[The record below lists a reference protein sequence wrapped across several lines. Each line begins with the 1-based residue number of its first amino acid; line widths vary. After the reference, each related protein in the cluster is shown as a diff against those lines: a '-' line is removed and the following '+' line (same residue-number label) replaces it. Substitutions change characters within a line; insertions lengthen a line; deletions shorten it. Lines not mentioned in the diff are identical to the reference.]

1 MTDDDASRSPTPPE
15 ADRPKSSQWEEAGR
29 PKKTAWDEGA
39 PKGRRLSCTLAVIG
53 AILFLLL
60 PLLAWVAFFVLPAGT
75 IPGSGFVRLSM
86 DDRVAFVGTDYV
98 SGEPLFTITLK
109 EDVEDAEGLR
119 LACENVKPALSG
131 FAGSDGPRFRVQSW
145 DGRLIATEETPC
157 P

>member
-1 MTDDDASRSPTPPE
+1 MTDDDRLRGGAPPDAPPGRGPWEAAGSP
-15 ADRPKSSQWEEAGR
+15 KQ
-29 PKKTAWDEGA
+29 TAWDQGA
-39 PKGRRLSCTLAVIG
+39 PKGRRLSCTLAIIG

-60 PLLAWVAFFVLPAGT
+60 PVLAWVAFFVLPAGT

-119 LACENVKPALSG
+119 LACESVKPALSG

-145 DGRLIATEETPC
+145 NGRLIATEETPC